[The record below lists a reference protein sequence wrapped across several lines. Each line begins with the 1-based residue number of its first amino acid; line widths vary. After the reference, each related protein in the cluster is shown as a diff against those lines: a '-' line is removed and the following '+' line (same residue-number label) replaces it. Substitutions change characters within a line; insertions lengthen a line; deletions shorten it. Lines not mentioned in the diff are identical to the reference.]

1 MTIPSTT
8 NFVRTMVAKLDH
20 LAGLTTA
27 ASRIDLIRPG
37 DRRQRYAGQVF
48 SDVFLFS
55 DTSYASNC
63 ALNSDRSRL
72 IEGHGCSFNVH
83 PSGTQAIEN
92 DLHHS
97 GECLIVEFTH
107 GLLNDSLAD
116 AASLLRL
123 DRSITNQT
131 DARITRLAQDVRR
144 SVLAARRGDHI
155 NTLYVDGL
163 LMAMRAVLAE
173 TYRTGATDGLFEHSA
188 RRFGDT
194 RIARAIDYAEAHLGD
209 ALTVAQ
215 LAAVATLS
223 EGHFSRAFK
232 AITGESVWTYV
243 QRRRAERAR
252 DMLETTDLPIARI
265 AHACGFANQGHLT
278 SYFRQHFG
286 TTPGAVRRER
296 QLPNGR

>member
-8 NFVRTMVAKLDH
+8 DFVRTMVAKLDH

-55 DTSYASNC
+55 DASYASNC

-72 IEGHGCSFNVH
+72 IEGQGCSFNVH

-97 GECLIVEFTH
+97 GECLIVEFTD
-107 GLLNDSLAD
+107 GLVNDSLAD
-116 AASLLRL
+116 ASSLLRL

-173 TYRTGATDGLFEHSA
+173 TYRTGATDGLFEYSA

-209 ALTVAQ
+209 ALTLAQ

-232 AITGESVWTYV
+232 VITGESVWTYV
-243 QRRRAERAR
+243 QRRRAERAKN
-252 DMLETTDLPIARI
+252 MLETTDLPIARI

-278 SYFRQHFG
+278 SYFRRHFG